1 MPRSPALRDLAWL
14 TARPI
19 AHRGLHDARRG
30 VIENTASAFAA
41 AIDADYAIECD
52 LQLTRDGEAVV
63 FHDETLDR
71 LTTREGTLVNHSVP
85 ELKAMAF
92 TASSDRIQTL
102 GELLGQVQGR
112 APLMIEIKSQW
123 DGNEK
128 LVRRTI
134 EVVRGYHG
142 TFALMSFDP
151 KVIELVRALAPEFP
165 RGIVADQ
172 ATHSDYD
179 ILPAGERLRL
189 RELAHLPE
197 TEPDFIS
204 YHWRDLPY
212 PRVANFRRTGR
223 PVITWTI
230 RSRQDAA
237 TALRYSDQ
245 ITFEGFRA

>member
-1 MPRSPALRDLAWL
+1 MPRSPAGRDLTWL

-19 AHRGLHDARRG
+19 AHRGLHDAKRG
-30 VIENTASAFAA
+30 VVENTASAFAA

-52 LQLTRDGEAVV
+52 LQLSRDGEAVV

-71 LTTREGTLVNHSVP
+71 LTTREGLLVNHSVP
-85 ELKAMAF
+85 ELKAMEFKAG
-92 TASSDRIQTL
+92 SDRIQTL

-112 APLMIEIKSQW
+112 TPLVIEIKSQW

-151 KVIELVRALAPEFP
+151 KAIELVRALAPELP

-179 ILPAGERLRL
+179 SLPSGERLKL
-189 RELAHLPE
+189 RELSHLPQ

-204 YHWRDLPY
+204 YYFRDLPY
-212 PRVANFRRTGR
+212 PPVANFRRSR

>member
-1 MPRSPALRDLAWL
+1 LRDLAWL

-19 AHRGLHDARRG
+19 AHRGLHDTRRG

-41 AIDADYAIECD
+41 AIDSDYAIECD
-52 LQLTRDGEAVV
+52 LQLSRDGEAVV

-71 LTTREGTLVNHSVP
+71 LMISEGLLVNHSVP
-85 ELKAMAF
+85 ELKTLAF
-92 TASSDRIQTL
+92 KASSDRIQTL

-112 APLMIEIKSQW
+112 TPLVIEIKSQW
-123 DGNEK
+123 DGNER

-151 KVIELVRALAPEFP
+151 KVVELVRTLAPEFS
-165 RGIVADQ
+165 RGIVADK
-172 ATHSDYD
+172 ANHADYD
-179 ILPAGERLRL
+179 NLPSGERLKL
-189 RELAHLPE
+189 RELSHLSE

-204 YHWRDLPY
+204 YYFRDLPY
-212 PRVANFRRTGR
+212 QPVANFRRTGR
-223 PVITWTI
+223 PVITWTV

>member
-19 AHRGLHDARRG
+19 AHRGLHDAERG
-30 VIENTASAFAA
+30 VIENTATAFAA

-52 LQLTRDGEAVV
+52 LQLTRDGEAVI
-63 FHDETLDR
+63 FHDATLDR
-71 LTTREGTLVNHSVP
+71 LTTREGILINHSVS
-85 ELKAMAF
+85 ELKAMTF
-92 TASSDRIQTL
+92 KASSDRIQTL

-112 APLMIEIKSQW
+112 APLLIEIKSQW

-151 KVIELVRALAPEFP
+151 KVIDLVRTLAPEFP
-165 RGIVADQ
+165 RGIAADK

-179 ILPAGERLRL
+179 SLPAGERLKL

-197 TEPDFIS
+197 TQPDFIS
-204 YHWRDLPY
+204 YQFRDLPY
-212 PRVANFRRTGR
+212 LPVANFRRTG

>member
-1 MPRSPALRDLAWL
+1 MPRSPALRDLGWL

-19 AHRGLHDARRG
+19 AHRGLHDVQRG
-30 VIENTASAFAA
+30 VIENTAGAFAA
-41 AIDADYAIECD
+41 AIAADYAIECD

-63 FHDETLDR
+63 FHDEALDR
-71 LTTREGTLVNHSVP
+71 LTDREGLLADHSVP
-85 ELKAMAF
+85 ELKAVAF
-92 TASSDRIQTL
+92 KASPERIPTL

-112 APLMIEIKSQW
+112 APLVIEIKSRW
-123 DGNEK
+123 DGNER

-134 EVVRGYHG
+134 EVVRAYHG
-142 TFALMSFDP
+142 AFALMSFDP
-151 KVIELVRALAPEFP
+151 KVITLVRELAPDLP
-165 RGIVADQ
+165 RGIVADR
-172 ATHSDYD
+172 ATDDDYD
-179 ILPAGERLRL
+179 SLPAADRLKL
-189 RELAHLPE
+189 RELTHLPE

-212 PRVANFRRTGR
+212 PVIANFRRTGR

-237 TALRYSDQ
+237 AALRYSDQ

>member
-1 MPRSPALRDLAWL
+1 MPRSPALRDLGWL

-19 AHRGLHDARRG
+19 AHRGLHDATRG
-30 VIENTASAFAA
+30 VIENTASAFTA
-41 AIDADYAIECD
+41 AIEGDYAIECD
-52 LQLTRDGEAVV
+52 LQLSRDGEAVV
-63 FHDETLDR
+63 FHDETLER
-71 LTTREGTLVNHSVP
+71 LIDGNGSVANHSAA

-92 TASSDRIQTL
+92 KAGSDRVQTL
-102 GELLGQVQGR
+102 GELLAQVRGR
-112 APLMIEIKSQW
+112 VPLVIELKSPW
-123 DGNEK
+123 DGNEA
-128 LVRRTI
+128 LVRRTV
-134 EVVRGYHG
+134 EVTRAYYGP
-142 TFALMSFDP
+142 FALMSFDP
-151 KVIELVRALAPEFP
+151 KVIETVRALAPDVA

-172 ATHSDYD
+172 VTHGDYD
-179 ILPAGERLRL
+179 MLPAAERLRL

-204 YHWRDLPY
+204 YHWRDLPF
-212 PRVANFRRTGR
+212 PAVKQFRATRR